1 MLRNGSIIIFIFL
14 FFYLILFPI
23 SAVSEPVVGKLLVD
37 YPDQITQDGDLVIL
51 PAHGTVYLGTDFHG
65 KLDFFERWLK
75 ESNLIDQIK
84 AGRDVYGLILG
95 DAIDH
100 KLTEKIPD
108 LQSDA
113 KLVDRVMQLQ
123 RELGENGI
131 RLIYLKGNHE
141 LAATEI
147 YAMLKANGMN
157 DSNRKE
163 LIASLYRS
171 PQGSYFQQF
180 NFIER
185 MNDEQYDFLSKLPVI
200 AVGRN
205 GLVAVHAGTSST
217 TTKLSDLVQPT
228 EKILTQ
234 LLWGR
239 PDFALSGGYTH
250 LQTRGF
256 LEQIG
261 GQFLVVGH
269 TPLSYLPTQS
279 VRDGIS
285 RLHDQ
290 QVVFTS
296 GHGAAPGASSY
307 LSIDLSKTYSSVSE
321 FKYGVEIHSLF
332 PK

>member
-23 SAVSEPVVGKLLVD
+23 SAVSEPLVGKLLVD

-65 KLDFFERWLK
+65 KLDFFEQWLQ

-131 RLIYLKGNHE
+131 RLINLKGKHE

-147 YAMLKANGMN
+147 YAML
-157 DSNRKE
+157 
-163 LIASLYRS
+163 
-171 PQGSYFQQF
+171 
-180 NFIER
+180 
-185 MNDEQYDFLSKLPVI
+185 
-200 AVGRN
+200 
-205 GLVAVHAGTSST
+205 
-217 TTKLSDLVQPT
+217 
-228 EKILTQ
+228 
-234 LLWGR
+234 
-239 PDFALSGGYTH
+239 
-250 LQTRGF
+250 
-256 LEQIG
+256 
-261 GQFLVVGH
+261 
-269 TPLSYLPTQS
+269 
-279 VRDGIS
+279 
-285 RLHDQ
+285 
-290 QVVFTS
+290 
-296 GHGAAPGASSY
+296 
-307 LSIDLSKTYSSVSE
+307 
-321 FKYGVEIHSLF
+321 
-332 PK
+332 